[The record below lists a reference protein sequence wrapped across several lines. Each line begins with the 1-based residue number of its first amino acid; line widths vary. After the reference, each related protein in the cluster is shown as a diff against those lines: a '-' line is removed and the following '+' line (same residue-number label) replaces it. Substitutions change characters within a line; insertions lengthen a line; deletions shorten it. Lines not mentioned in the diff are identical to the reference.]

1 MEHDMPGWSY
11 GLWPA
16 VVFNIGLV
24 LVFVLSF
31 LAPRRRVEWRSMGVF
46 VAWIAALFTEMY
58 GFPLTIYALS
68 SLLGRAYPAL
78 DPFSH
83 KNGHLLVA
91 LTGGSDMIWNVIM
104 ALTTIM
110 FWASIVIMARG
121 WRRIHRAK
129 GALVTDG
136 IYTSVRHPQ
145 YLGLFILIASLLIQ
159 WPTIL
164 SVLMAPVL
172 FVTYVRLAR
181 REERELELQFG
192 DAYLAYKARVPAFF
206 PRLRGGSRP
215 AGAQR
220 RDATAVQP

>member
-1 MEHDMPGWSY
+1 VEHDVSGWAY

-16 VVFNIGLV
+16 VILNIGLV

-46 VAWIAALFTEMY
+46 AAWIAALFTEMY

-78 DPFSH
+78 DSFSH

-91 LTGGSDMIWNVIM
+91 LTGGSSAVWDGIM
-104 ALTTIM
+104 LLTTIM
-110 FWASIVIMARG
+110 FWVSILIMARG
-121 WRRIHRAK
+121 WRRIHQAR
-129 GALVTDG
+129 GELVTDG
-136 IYTSVRHPQ
+136 IYAHVRHPQ
-145 YLGLFILIASLLIQ
+145 YLGLFVLIASLLIQ

-172 FVTYVRLAR
+172 FFTYVRLAR
-181 REERELELQFG
+181 REERELEAEFG
-192 DAYLAYKARVPAFF
+192 AAYLGYKASVPAFL
-206 PRLRGGSRP
+206 PRLRAAGRAMP
-215 AGAQR
+215 AQTPDPRAL
-220 RDATAVQP
+220 